1 MRWHQVKL
9 TGPLEYLP
17 PAHCCWIIQGHYVRN
32 STIDT
37 PTITSFIKQASE
49 LLPGHAANLKKDFE
63 RNLRPIIE
71 SKLAEL
77 NLVTRDDF
85 EQQLR
90 LLERLESKV
99 TQLEAQLASF
109 EKPQSD

>member
-1 MRWHQVKL
+1 
-9 TGPLEYLP
+9 LP
-17 PAHCCWIIQGHYVRN
+17 PEHGCWIIKDHHVRN
-32 STIDT
+32 SVINT

-90 LLERLESKV
+90 LLERLESQV

-109 EKPQSD
+109 KKPPSD